1 MSKPVKNLITEA
13 YRQRFAKIDSVVMI
27 DLRGVSANENNALR
41 HHLQEQ
47 SIRVTVLKNSLAK
60 TAFEGT
66 SLQPICQVIEGS
78 CALAYGGESVVD
90 VARSLLAQSE
100 EIENLELRGALMEGQ
115 VYEAHEMEA
124 LSKLPSLDEARA
136 AAVQIVLSPGARLAG
151 SILGPGQRV
160 AALIEA
166 IKKKLEDGEP
176 VQAN

>member
-13 YRQRFAKIDSVVMI
+13 YRQRFAKIDSAVMI

-90 VARSLLAQSE
+90 VARES
-100 EIENLELRGALMEGQ
+100 
-115 VYEAHEMEA
+115 
-124 LSKLPSLDEARA
+124 
-136 AAVQIVLSPGARLAG
+136 
-151 SILGPGQRV
+151 
-160 AALIEA
+160 
-166 IKKKLEDGEP
+166 
-176 VQAN
+176 